1 MKNKYIY
8 LIIFSLFIL
17 ITILVNP
24 WGNFPLND
32 DWTHTW
38 AIAHYLETNNFI
50 YPSWLSSHLHLPI
63 IYGIVLSK
71 IFGFSFTL
79 LRFSNIFFSFLTLI
93 IFFQICQEFKIKKV
107 LSFFLTL
114 VLFFNPLF
122 FNLTYTFMGDIP
134 ALFFLLLAIYFFL
147 LGFRKNNDKFILGGS
162 LLAVLGFFIRQTNI
176 LLLPAVLIYY
186 LFKNKFNFKKIFILF
201 IFPFLL
207 LLFIY
212 YLLIINNLLPGQ
224 VGARFLGEGLSYFNH
239 FFSNFYYFIFLLAF
253 FLLPLSLS
261 LFFKNLYILKDY
273 RFIISFLI
281 LFFFSFDYLFLDLGN
296 IISLSGLGPS
306 NLVLQG
312 KIDFNNLI
320 IYRIINSI
328 IIFTIP
334 LFFILRKRIKIHF
347 IYLFS
352 FFYLLLILP
361 ILSFDRYLL
370 IILPIVL
377 IYIALLLE
385 KYNYSKFVFIF
396 ITILFAIYST
406 LATYN
411 YLEWQS
417 IRWSLADSLLE
428 QGIKVEDIE
437 GGYEMNGWYLYNK
450 DLGHENTPFW
460 APWYVR
466 DIVPGHQMKY
476 IISFSPLG
484 GYEVIEKRKTNT
496 IFSNIDYLYLNE
508 VRPHS
513 LEE

>member
-1 MKNKYIY
+1 MKDKYIY
-8 LIIFSLFIL
+8 LILFSLFIL
-17 ITILVNP
+17 ATVLVNP
-24 WGNFPLND
+24 MGNFPLND

-38 AIAHYLETNNFI
+38 AIANYLKTNNFI
-50 YPSWLSSHLHLPI
+50 YPAWLSSHMHLPI
-63 IYGIVLSK
+63 IYGLVLSK

-79 LRFSNIFFSFLTLI
+79 LRFTNIFFSFLTLI
-93 IFFQICQEFKIKKV
+93 IFFNICQEFKVKKV
-107 LSFFLTL
+107 LSFLLTL
-114 VLFFNPLF
+114 VFFFNPLF

-134 ALFFLLLAIYFFL
+134 ALFFLLLAFYLFL
-147 LGFRKNNDKFILGGS
+147 LGFRINNNKFILGGS
-162 LLAVLGFFIRQTNI
+162 FITIFGFFIRQTNV

-186 LFKNKFNFKKIFILF
+186 LYKNKFNFQKIFILF
-201 IFPFLL
+201 IFPLFLL
-207 LLFIY
+207 LIIY
-212 YLLIINNLLPGQ
+212 YFLAFYNLLPGQ
-224 VGARFLGEGLSYFNH
+224 VEARFLGEGLSYFNH
-239 FFSNFYYFIFLLAF
+239 FFSNFYYFILLLAF

-261 LFFKNLYILKDY
+261 LFFKNKYICKDY
-273 RFIISFLI
+273 RFYISFFI
-281 LFFFSFDYLFLDLGN
+281 LLFFSFDYLFLDLGN

-312 KIDFNNLI
+312 KIDFHNLI

-334 LFFILRKRIKIHF
+334 LYFLFSKKIKIHF

-370 IILPIVL
+370 MILPIAL
-377 IYIALLLE
+377 IYFASLLE
-385 KYNYSKFVFIF
+385 KYNYSQFIFIF

-411 YLEWQS
+411 YLEWQRV
-417 IRWSLADSLLE
+417 RWSLADSL
-428 QGIKVEDIE
+428 IKENISREDIE

-466 DIVPGHQMKY
+466 DISPGHQMKY

-484 GYEVIEKRKTNT
+484 GYEVKEKRRANT

-508 VRPHS
+508 VKPHS